1 MALVKINICKV
12 FVVSLKECLFNT
24 YKFPNHDSNRFI
36 LLLRKGVYPYEYMDD
51 WKKFNGTSLHEEEK
65 FYSHLNMEN
74 ITDADNGLAERV
86 HKGFEMKNLE
96 EYHELH
102 IQSDTL
108 TLEKCI
114 LKYMNSILQN
124 FVQLLD

>member
-1 MALVKINICKV
+1 MI
-12 FVVSLKECLFNT
+12 VVSLKECLFNT

-51 WKKFNGTSLHEEEK
+51 WKKFNGTSLNEEEK
-65 FYSHLNMEN
+65 FYSHLNMEGF
-74 ITDADNGLAERV
+74 TDPDNGLAERV

-96 EYHELH
+96 EYHKLY

-114 LKYMNSILQN
+114 LKYMNLILQN
-124 FVQLLD
+124 FAQLLD